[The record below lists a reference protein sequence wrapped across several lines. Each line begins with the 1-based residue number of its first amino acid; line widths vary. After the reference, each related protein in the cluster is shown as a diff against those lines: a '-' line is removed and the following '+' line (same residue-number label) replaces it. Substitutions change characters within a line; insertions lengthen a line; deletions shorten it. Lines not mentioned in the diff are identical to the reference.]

1 MTTLNVTNLKN
12 ASSSSNNLVLNSNGS
27 VTGAGKILQVVQTVK
42 KDVFTTSSSGSSWVE
57 VTGLN
62 VSITPSSTS
71 SKILIDANISYSP
84 GSTTYTVFFSL
95 YDGSTQLTD
104 FIGDAGQSSQTRTTA
119 MERIHANSPGTSRV
133 NALIS
138 PSSTSAK
145 TYKIY
150 CLNENNGSLSI
161 NQMHANSNYQ
171 YFGRSI
177 STITAMEVS
186 A

>member
-1 MTTLNVTNLKN
+1 MAVLTSTALTGITTRMAD
-12 ASSSSNNLVLNSNGS
+12 ASMSAGS
-27 VTGAGKILQVVQTVK
+27 IVQVVQTVK
-42 KDVFTTSSSGSSWVE
+42 KDVFTTASSGTTWVE

-62 VSITPSSTS
+62 VSITPSSAS
-71 SKILIDANISYSP
+71 NKVLIDANISYSP

-104 FIGDAGQSSQTRTTA
+104 FIGNTGESSQTRTTA
-119 MERIHANSPGTSRV
+119 MERIHANSPGTARV

-138 PSSTSAK
+138 PSTTSAK

-161 NQMHANSNYQ
+161 NRMHSDSNQQ

-177 STITAMEVS
+177 STITAMEV
-186 A
+186 AG